1 MDRWRQPLLLF
12 DVHSVTSLAGC
23 FDFLFL
29 SRCCVLNCV
38 KRLGLGMTVSP
49 AYLKL
54 RGRMTTILI
63 LWYVRTSES
72 CPKYPQ
78 PQKLKEITHQ
88 DLKR

>member
-54 RGRMTTILI
+54 
-63 LWYVRTSES
+63 E
-72 CPKYPQ
+72 
-78 PQKLKEITHQ
+78 E
-88 DLKR
+88 

>member
-63 LWYVRTSES
+63 LWYVLPNPARNTPN
-72 CPKYPQ
+72 PKNSK
-78 PQKLKEITHQ
+78 KLLTRI
-88 DLKR
+88 